1 MKNWNV
7 FARVA
12 LLEIAVDRLTQ
23 LAAPPAQPSDAV
35 LAQRKARQKEYSRK
49 YYAKRKTAQAAKGQ
63 A

>member
-12 LLEIAVDRLTQ
+12 LLEIAVDKLTQ
-23 LAAPPAQPSDAV
+23 LATPPAQPSDV
-35 LAQRKARQKEYSRK
+35 LLAQRKARQKEYSRK
-49 YYAKRKTAQAAKGQ
+49 YYAKRKAAQAARGQ

>member
-1 MKNWNV
+1 MKNWNL

-12 LLEIAVDRLTQ
+12 LLEIAVDKLTQ

-49 YYAKRKTAQAAKGQ
+49 YYAKRKAAQAAKGQ

>member
-12 LLEIAVDRLTQ
+12 LLEIAVDKLTQ
-23 LAAPPAQPSDAV
+23 LATPPAQPSDAV
-35 LAQRKARQKEYSRK
+35 LEYRKARQKEYSRK
-49 YYAKRKTAQAAKGQ
+49 YYAKRKAAQAARGQ

>member
-12 LLEIAVDRLTQ
+12 LLEIAVDKLTK
-23 LAAPPAQPSDAV
+23 LAAPPPTPADA
-35 LAQRKARQKEYSRK
+35 LLEYRKARQKEYSRK
-49 YYAKRKTAQAAKGQ
+49 YYAKRKAAQAAKGQ

>member
-49 YYAKRKTAQAAKGQ
+49 YYAKRKAAQAAKAQ